1 MQQSKSGAAAAS
13 VQQTD
18 PITITGDAVTGPDVI
33 AVDVEDEE

>member
-13 VQQTD
+13 VQQSEQI
-18 PITITGDAVTGPDVI
+18 PGDAVTGPDVI